1 MEAEPAPEELED
13 GEQAATMDE
22 LKEVNLGTEE
32 DPRPTFIS
40 SLLPEEQIEEIQEL
54 LCEFRDCFAW
64 IYAEMPGLS
73 PDVAV
78 HRLTIKPDVTPVKQ
92 APRRMRLE
100 IEEQV
105 IAETKKLIDAGFIRE
120 EKYADWIANI
130 VPVKKKNGQ
139 IRVCIDFRDL
149 NKACPKDDFPLPVS
163 ELLVDNT
170 SNYDMFSFMDGSSGY
185 NQIKMAPEDK
195 KHTSF
200 RTPIGIFCYTV
211 MPFGLKNAGAT
222 YQRAMTHIF
231 DDLIHQKVECYV
243 DDLVVKSLGRND
255 HLKDLRIVFE
265 RIRKFDLKMNPLKCA
280 FGVSSGKF
288 LGYVVR
294 HRGIEIDP
302 NKIKAITEMPP
313 PRNLRQLRSLQ
324 GQLAFIRRFISN
336 LSGRCQPFS
345 KLMKKDVRF
354 KWDGE
359 CQEAFDSI
367 KRYLL
372 NPPILA
378 APIPGKPL
386 ILYTAALEES
396 LGALLAQN
404 NEEGKENALYYISRR
419 LIGAESRYS
428 PIEKHCLA
436 LIFAVQKLRHYMLSH
451 KITLISKIDPLKFLM
466 TRPALTGRL
475 ARWAVLLLQF
485 EIIYMPQKAVKGQ
498 ALADFL
504 AAHPIPADSP
514 LNDDLPD
521 EQIMQVEENERQPFW
536 EMYFDGASSIRPVRP
551 PNIARARAGI
561 GLIFVAPEGGIMRFS
576 FSLTEPRTNNEAE
589 YEALLAGLEIAID
602 VRIQHL
608 QIFGDSQLVINQVQ
622 KSIMWPR
629 DVKLVKLQNRGGI
642 V

>member
-1 MEAEPAPEELED
+1 
-13 GEQAATMDE
+13 
-22 LKEVNLGTEE
+22 
-32 DPRPTFIS
+32 
-40 SLLPEEQIEEIQEL
+40 
-54 LCEFRDCFAW
+54 
-64 IYAEMPGLS
+64 
-73 PDVAV
+73 
-78 HRLTIKPDVTPVKQ
+78 
-92 APRRMRLE
+92 
-100 IEEQV
+100 
-105 IAETKKLIDAGFIRE
+105 
-120 EKYADWIANI
+120 
-130 VPVKKKNGQ
+130 
-139 IRVCIDFRDL
+139 
-149 NKACPKDDFPLPVS
+149 
-163 ELLVDNT
+163 
-170 SNYDMFSFMDGSSGY
+170 
-185 NQIKMAPEDK
+185 MAPEDE

-200 RTPIGIFCYTV
+200 RKPIEIFCYTV

-243 DDLVVKSLGRND
+243 DDLLVKSLGRND
-255 HLKDLRIVFE
+255 HLKDIRIVFK

-354 KWDGE
+354 KWDAE

-367 KRYLL
+367 KRYLS
-372 NPPILA
+372 NSPILA

-396 LGALLAQN
+396 LGALLTQN
-404 NEEGKENALYYISRR
+404 NEEGKQNALYYISRR

-428 PIEKHCLA
+428 PIEKHCLT
-436 LIFAVQKLRHYMLSH
+436 LIFAVQKLCHYMLSY

-475 ARWAVLLLQF
+475 ARWAIFLLQF
-485 EIIYMPQKAVKGQ
+485 KIIYMSQKAVKGQ

-514 LNDDLPD
+514 LNVDLPD
-521 EQIMQVEENERQPFW
+521 EQIMQVEENERLPFW
-536 EMYFDGASSIRPVRP
+536 KMYFDGALSIRPVRP
-551 PNIARARAGI
+551 PNIARARVGI
-561 GLIFVAPEGGIMRFS
+561 GLIFVAPDGGIMRFS
-576 FSLTEPRTNNEAE
+576 FSLTEPRTNNEVE

-602 VRIQHL
+602 VRIQHF
-608 QIFGDSQLVINQVQ
+608 QIFGDYQLVINQVLGIYKIGKLELTHYHRRALELLKQ
-622 KSIMWPR
+622 VPNVKMARVPRGQNAKANCLAKLDKEMANINEERSIFIGVYTRRILEPA
-629 DVKLVKLQNRGGI
+629 LL
-642 V
+642 

>member
-1 MEAEPAPEELED
+1 M
-13 GEQAATMDE
+13 
-22 LKEVNLGTEE
+22 V
-32 DPRPTFIS
+32 
-40 SLLPEEQIEEIQEL
+40 
-54 LCEFRDCFAW
+54 
-64 IYAEMPGLS
+64 
-73 PDVAV
+73 
-78 HRLTIKPDVTPVKQ
+78 
-92 APRRMRLE
+92 
-100 IEEQV
+100 
-105 IAETKKLIDAGFIRE
+105 
-120 EKYADWIANI
+120 
-130 VPVKKKNGQ
+130 
-139 IRVCIDFRDL
+139 
-149 NKACPKDDFPLPVS
+149 
-163 ELLVDNT
+163 
-170 SNYDMFSFMDGSSGY
+170 
-185 NQIKMAPEDK
+185 PEDER
-195 KHTSF
+195 HTSF

-222 YQRAMTHIF
+222 YQRAMTRIF

-243 DDLVVKSLGRND
+243 DDLVIKSMDRED
-255 HLKDLRIVFE
+255 HLDDLRIVFE
-265 RIRKFDLKMNPLKCA
+265 RIRKYDLKMNPLKCA

-294 HRGIEIDP
+294 HRGIEVDP
-302 NKIKAITEMPP
+302 NKIKAIMEMPP
-313 PRNLRQLRSLQ
+313 PKSLRQLRSLQ

-354 KWDGE
+354 KWDEE

-372 NPPILA
+372 SPPILA

-396 LGALLAQN
+396 LGALLAQH

-419 LIGAESRYS
+419 LIGAEIRYS

-475 ARWAVLLLQF
+475 ARWAVILLQF
-485 EIIYMPQKAVKGQ
+485 DITYVPQKAVKGQ
-498 ALADFL
+498 VLADFL

-521 EQIMQVEENERQPFW
+521 EQIMNVEEEEMLRVW
-536 EMYFDGASSIRPVRP
+536 EMYFDGASSIKRARP
-551 PNIARARAGI
+551 PNLEKAQAGI
-561 GLIFVAPEGGIMRFS
+561 RLIFVAPEGGIMRFS

-589 YEALLAGLEIAID
+589 YEALIAGLEIAID
-602 VRIQHL
+602 VRIRNL
-608 QIFGDSQLVINQVQ
+608 QIFGDSQLV
-622 KSIMWPR
+622 
-629 DVKLVKLQNRGGI
+629 
-642 V
+642 